1 MGVAYYSQKPPQQA
15 LSWFARAQEHEETR
29 DEAQTWL
36 NYIRRELQ
44 SG

>member
-1 MGVAYYSQKPPQQA
+1 MGIAYYSQKQPQQA
-15 LSWFARAQEHEETR
+15 LSWFARAREREKTR

-36 NYIRRELQ
+36 NYIERALQ